1 MAKILVVDDNDD
13 IRRLTQSY
21 LTSEG
26 HRVQLASGGDTALE
40 AMRADPPDVLI
51 LDIMMPTMDGYEVMR
66 KMTADG
72 LKERI
77 KVVVLTAKNSEADWI
92 KGYRLGA
99 DDYLTKPF
107 DLDELSACLEKV
119 LTSTSEQLRAR
130 RTEEIEK
137 AQLLAR
143 LESTLGD
150 F

>member
-13 IRRLTQSY
+13 IRRLTHSY
-21 LTSEG
+21 LTAEG
-26 HRVQLASGGDTALE
+26 HRVQVASGGDTALE
-40 AMRADPPDVLI
+40 AMRADPPDVLV
-51 LDIMMPTMDGYEVMR
+51 LDIMMPNMDGYEVMR
-66 KMTADG
+66 KMAAEG

-77 KVVVLTAKNSEADWI
+77 KVLVLTAKNAEADWV
-92 KGYRLGA
+92 KGYRMGA
-99 DDYLTKPF
+99 DEYLTKPF

-119 LTSTSEQLRAR
+119 LASTSEQLRAR
-130 RTEEIEK
+130 RAKEIEK